1 MGPEAR
7 RRSRM
12 CAERRDCS
20 PARDGHGT
28 ETEDLTA
35 AQLCPGP
42 SDFWPL
48 PHLPMPLSALLI
60 PYQGPSALPPSFLEK
75 PKWGSGLRSG
85 CGQGQARPSSPGEV
99 SALRGTA
106 GLQDGSSAWGGGEL
120 EDPSPAP
127 LFSWVPSD
135 FGGTC
140 PFPGACYSENG
151 SARGKMTSCFC
162 PSLSHGKG
170 SVTPQQLLSEPLQVP
185 KNQSQCCS
193 HKTQTLHK

>member
-1 MGPEAR
+1 MGDPLHRRKETHSQDRSCPSSGAGRLRGVGPEAR

-106 GLQDGSSAWGGGEL
+106 GLQDGSSAWGGGGTRRPL
-120 EDPSPAP
+120 PSTP
-127 LFSWVPSD
+127 LLL
-135 FGGTC
+135 
-140 PFPGACYSENG
+140 GA
-151 SARGKMTSCFC
+151 
-162 PSLSHGKG
+162 
-170 SVTPQQLLSEPLQVP
+170 V
-185 KNQSQCCS
+185 
-193 HKTQTLHK
+193 